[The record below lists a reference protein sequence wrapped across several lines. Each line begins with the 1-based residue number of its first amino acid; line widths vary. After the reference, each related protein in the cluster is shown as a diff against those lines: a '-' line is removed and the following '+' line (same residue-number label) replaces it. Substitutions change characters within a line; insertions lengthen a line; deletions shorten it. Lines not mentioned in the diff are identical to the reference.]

1 MVQILGQRDLV
12 KIFVQLLDKY
22 KINYLLT
29 GSLAVSFYGYPRATH
44 DIDFIIEIQQQDSQ
58 KILKA
63 SKNLDA
69 SFLVDYL
76 QIEEAIV
83 NSSQFNIL
91 HPETGI
97 KMDFWIVGKNKFE
110 KNKFKRKKSI
120 LIDRQKVNLISAE
133 DIILTK
139 LLWCKTIRSERHLRD
154 CVGILKV
161 QENKLDK
168 DYLDRWIKELKIEE
182 LFKEISTKN
191 Y

>member
-97 KMDFWIVGKNKFE
+97 KIDIWLVEQNEFE
-110 KNKFKRKKSI
+110 QNKFKRKKI
-120 LIDRQKVNLISAE
+120 IVIDEQKVNIISAE
-133 DIILTK
+133 DLILTK
-139 LLWCKTIRSERHLRD
+139 LSWSKTIRSERHLRD
-154 CVGILKV
+154 CAGILEV
-161 QENKLDK
+161 QKNKIDK
-168 DYLDRWIKELKIEE
+168 KYLSVWLKKLKLEK
-182 LFKEISTKN
+182 LFAEISA
-191 Y
+191 